1 MPAAEKQ
8 GSESI
13 RWGTPLSRSQ
23 AESTAKN
30 HSVRRPLQSTPGFL
44 QHTHQLAH
52 IAGRFVRIEIFPQV
66 PVAVSK
72 SCTVLNARY
81 HCRPFPIEIDT
92 LRQAV
97 ETAAR
102 RTERGAESLQDLTN
116 CAPLRSLARFACS
129 ACGRRADARNR
140 AVIGTPTALVTAY
153 QPQGIHPIL
162 SRRSSWSMIPF
173 ARRSGAL
180 ARAGGFRG
188 ASTKFAPLIRA
199 RAKWSALVAGYFARW
214 LYLTCR
220 RRSSTALP

>member
-1 MPAAEKQ
+1 LKRKWLDKIHDPERLTMPAAEKQ

-44 QHTHQLAH
+44 QHTHQLAR

-116 CAPLRSLARFACS
+116 CGRCGHSRDLRA
-129 ACGRRADARNR
+129 
-140 AVIGTPTALVTAY
+140 
-153 QPQGIHPIL
+153 
-162 SRRSSWSMIPF
+162 
-173 ARRSGAL
+173 AL
-180 ARAGGFRG
+180 AVGEQMLE
-188 ASTKFAPLIRA
+188 TEQ
-199 RAKWSALVAGYFARW
+199 
-214 LYLTCR
+214 
-220 RRSSTALP
+220 